1 MREDCGLVE
10 HPCDSCRGASICCQI
25 HWNIYPSVIC
35 IWPYNPLPCSVIV
48 CLTLFVF
55 KAALTHTRE
64 SVKMTTFASH
74 THNRA
79 SENDD
84 ICLTHTQESQWK
96 WRHLPFRL
104 SSHLLY
110 SLICVEDRCC
120 HNIIDGLCTF
130 KTREYRLPRYFMI
143 INCQDN
149 GWEDLR
155 YFILKFAATSFIL
168 THLMLFNARSY
179 ATSSLLPGQL
189 LPGHLL
195 TGHLLTG
202 HLLPLHLSP
211 GHLLSEDLLPTP
223 YLQLH

>member
-1 MREDCGLVE
+1 MREDCG
-10 HPCDSCRGASICCQI
+10 ASMWQLQRCFHLLPNSLKHLPIC
-25 HWNIYPSVIC
+25 YM
-35 IWPYNPLPCSVIV
+35 Y
-48 CLTLFVF
+48 LTLQSSPLLCYSVF
-55 KAALTHTRE
+55 DTVCVQGRP
-64 SVKMTTFASH
+64 H
-74 THNRA
+74 THKRV